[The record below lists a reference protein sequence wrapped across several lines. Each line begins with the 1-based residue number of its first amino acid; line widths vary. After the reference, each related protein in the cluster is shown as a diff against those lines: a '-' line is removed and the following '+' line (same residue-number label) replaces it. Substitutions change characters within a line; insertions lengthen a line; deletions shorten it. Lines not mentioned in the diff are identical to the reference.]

1 MSGWYCCSLF
11 LLGVTLSP
19 GSVRVVA
26 GLLFK
31 VNKLAEY
38 FYNSIVSKQLSPILS
53 GKLSLTERA

>member
-53 GKLSLTERA
+53 GKLSLTER